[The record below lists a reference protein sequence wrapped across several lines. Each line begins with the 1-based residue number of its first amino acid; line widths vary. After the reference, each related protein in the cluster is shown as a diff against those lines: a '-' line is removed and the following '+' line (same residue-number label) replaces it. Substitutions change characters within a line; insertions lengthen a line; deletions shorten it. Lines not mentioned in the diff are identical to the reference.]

1 MSQTARRTEL
11 YNHEANCLMVVFDTM
26 TNDEQWIYVSSRKG
40 EDEGLMLEKLRSM
53 VGNRQCAAPVETLP
67 GTKRHDCNQTRV
79 TL

>member
-11 YNHEANCLMVVFDTM
+11 YNPEADCFMVIFDTM
-26 TNDEQWIYVSSRKG
+26 TNTEQWLYVSSRKG
-40 EDEGLMLEKLRSM
+40 EDEEVMLEQLRRM

-79 TL
+79 SL